1 MFCFSRKERKIMKK
15 YMSVAL
21 VAALLVSLLAGCSL
35 FGLSKDDVLGTWA
48 TVKPDTQEEAMA
60 LLENIDAYEEEIAL
74 ADVHCLEYVK
84 IVEFREGGTYSFGY
98 DVEGTMACVRDFYD
112 TYFNALFEGRATL
125 EEVYGEDF
133 VSMTQAEFR
142 QYFATIY
149 GYTDYIEMLD
159 DFTQI
164 AYDYEAL
171 EEPMETGTYS
181 VEGDQIL
188 TTVSGEYKEEAMGA
202 KLEDG
207 VLTLTY
213 VDGVEVYTKK

>member
-1 MFCFSRKERKIMKK
+1 MKK

-21 VAALLVSLLAGCSL
+21 AAVLLVSLLAGCSL
-35 FGLSKDDVLGTWA
+35 FGLSKDDVLGTWV
-48 TVKPDTQEEAMA
+48 TVKPDTQEEAMG

-74 ADVHCLEYVK
+74 ADVNCLEYVK
-84 IVEFREGGTYSFGY
+84 LVEFRENGTYYFRY
-98 DVEGTMACVRDFYD
+98 DVEGTKACVRDFYD

-125 EEVYGEDF
+125 EEAYGEDF

-159 DFTQI
+159 DFAQI

>member
-1 MFCFSRKERKIMKK
+1 MLQPEREEIMKK

-35 FGLSKDDVLGTWA
+35 FGLSKDDVLGTWV
-48 TVKPDTQEEAMA
+48 TVKPDTQEEAMG

-74 ADVHCLEYVK
+74 ADVNCLEYVK
-84 IVEFREGGTYSFGY
+84 IVEFREGGTYYFRY
-98 DVEGTMACVRDFYD
+98 DVEGTKACVRDFYD

-125 EEVYGEDF
+125 EEAYGEDF

-159 DFTQI
+159 DFAQI

>member
-1 MFCFSRKERKIMKK
+1 MKK
-15 YMSVAL
+15 YLSFAL
-21 VAALLVSLLAGCSL
+21 VAVLLVSLLAGCSL
-35 FGLSKDDVLGTWA
+35 FGLSKEDVLGTWK
-48 TVKPDTQEEAMA
+48 TVKADTQEEAMG
-60 LLENIDAYEEEIAL
+60 LLENIEAYEEEIAL
-74 ADVHCLEYVK
+74 ADLDCLEYVK
-84 IVEFREGGTYSFGY
+84 IVEFHDDGTYCFRY
-98 DVEGTMACVRDFYD
+98 DVDGTKACVRDFYD

-125 EEVYGEDF
+125 EEAYGEDF

-159 DFTQI
+159 DFAQI

>member
-1 MFCFSRKERKIMKK
+1 MLQPEREEIMKK

-35 FGLSKDDVLGTWA
+35 FGLSKDDVLGTWV
-48 TVKPDTQEEAMA
+48 TVKPDTQEEAMG

-84 IVEFREGGTYSFGY
+84 IVEFRENGTYYFRY
-98 DVEGTMACVRDFYD
+98 DVEGTKACVRDFYD

-125 EEVYGEDF
+125 EEAYGEDF

-159 DFTQI
+159 DFAQI